1 MGNLS
6 VGIKKFLS
14 NKNTVTIL
22 GVVAAVF
29 VLYFGYNSKV
39 NKAITPI
46 KVPYAKETIS
56 PGEQITDDM
65 IGEKNVSS
73 ETVNDGSAYIN
84 KSEVLDK
91 YSNADTVIP
100 KGSLFYKRAVV
111 TKEQLPDKIIYD
123 YPNGYVLFNLSVD
136 IIR

>member
-6 VGIKKFLS
+6 IGLKKFLS

-29 VLYFGYNSKV
+29 VLYFGYNSRV

-56 PGEQITDDM
+56 PGTQITDEM

-73 ETVNDGSAYIN
+73 ETVNDGFAYTN
-84 KSEVLDK
+84 KNEVIDK
-91 YSNADTVIP
+91 YANADSVIP
-100 KGSLFYKRAVV
+100 KGSFCLLYTSPSPR
-111 TKEQLPDKIIYD
+111 D
-123 YPNGYVLFNLSVD
+123 
-136 IIR
+136 